1 MTMKGSSMNGN
12 KKSFDQRKGK
22 KPAPSNYRAE
32 KVRAAA
38 EDESVSDSIVIGR
51 NPIRELLHS
60 GRAIDKIF
68 VQRGERE
75 GSVIPLIAE
84 AKKLGIVVVEVE
96 KQKLD
101 SLSGG
106 AAHQGIVAFAAE
118 KEYCEIS
125 DILDLAR
132 ERGERPFVIIADEI
146 NDPHN
151 LGAIIRS
158 ADCLGAHGIVIPKRR
173 SVGLTSTVAKAS
185 AGALENMLIAK
196 TVNLSSA
203 IDELKEA
210 GLWIYAADMDGQP
223 YYEHKFDSPTA
234 IVLGSEGNGIS
245 RLVKEKCDFVISI
258 PQYGKVNSLNVSNAA
273 AIIMSEVARQF
284 HKQ

>member
-1 MTMKGSSMNGN
+1 MQTAQN
-12 KKSFDQRKGK
+12 
-22 KPAPSNYRAE
+22 
-32 KVRAAA
+32 
-38 EDESVSDSIVIGR
+38 ESVSENIVIGR

-75 GSVIPLIAE
+75 GSVIPLVAE
-84 AKKLGIVVVEVE
+84 AKSLGIVVVEVE

-106 AAHQGIVAFAAE
+106 ASHQGIVAFAAE

-125 DILDLAR
+125 DILNLAR
-132 ERGERPFVIIADEI
+132 ERGEKPFVVVADEI

-158 ADCLGAHGIVIPKRR
+158 ADCLGAHGIIIPKRR
-173 SVGLTSTVAKAS
+173 SVGLTSTVSKAS

-196 TVNLSSA
+196 AVNIPAA

-210 GLWIYAADMDGQP
+210 GLWIYAADMDGAP
-223 YYEHKFDSPTA
+223 YYEHKFDAPTA

-258 PQYGKVNSLNVSNAA
+258 PQYGSVNSLNVSNAA

>member
-1 MTMKGSSMNGN
+1 MKGSSMNGN

-96 KQKLD
+96 YCVVV
-101 SLSGG
+101 SITCVNSVVTFY
-106 AAHQGIVAFAAE
+106 GIVLDYSPLYFVHSCGLGYKVVKFLELAC
-118 KEYCEIS
+118 KLCYCS
-125 DILDLAR
+125 CLA
-132 ERGERPFVIIADEI
+132 
-146 NDPHN
+146 
-151 LGAIIRS
+151 
-158 ADCLGAHGIVIPKRR
+158 CC
-173 SVGLTSTVAKAS
+173 KA
-185 AGALENMLIAK
+185 
-196 TVNLSSA
+196 
-203 IDELKEA
+203 
-210 GLWIYAADMDGQP
+210 
-223 YYEHKFDSPTA
+223 
-234 IVLGSEGNGIS
+234 
-245 RLVKEKCDFVISI
+245 
-258 PQYGKVNSLNVSNAA
+258 
-273 AIIMSEVARQF
+273 
-284 HKQ
+284 